1 MIKKLPL
8 IGILGAIGIAF
19 GALGA
24 HTLKNKIATGLIT
37 PDQVNGFDTG
47 VKYQMY
53 HVLAMLAIVVLS
65 QTYAQKY
72 LKWAFNLFLW
82 GIILFS
88 GSLYILCTRN
98 LFGAEGLRLL
108 GPITPIGG
116 ILFVA
121 GWLCLAFSIIKKN
134 NEK

>member
-8 IGILGAIGIAF
+8 IGVLGAIGIAF

-37 PDQVNGFDTG
+37 SDQVNGFDTG

-65 QTYAQKY
+65 QTYTHKY

-98 LFGAEGLRLL
+98 LFDAEGLRLL
-108 GPITPIGG
+108 GPIPWPTSLTITLARVLSINLESVSIG
-116 ILFVA
+116 
-121 GWLCLAFSIIKKN
+121 
-134 NEK
+134 ET

>member
-1 MIKKLPL
+1 
-8 IGILGAIGIAF
+8 
-19 GALGA
+19 
-24 HTLKNKIATGLIT
+24 
-37 PDQVNGFDTG
+37 
-47 VKYQMY
+47 MY
-53 HVLAMLAIVVLS
+53 HVLAMLAIVILS
-65 QTYAQKY
+65 QTYTHKY

-98 LFGAEGLRLL
+98 LFGAEGLRVI

-116 ILFVA
+116 VLFVA
-121 GWLCLAFSIIKKN
+121 GWLCLAFLVIKN

>member
-8 IGILGAIGIAF
+8 IGILGAIGIAL

-53 HVLAMLAIVVLS
+53 HVLAMLAIVILS
-65 QTYAQKY
+65 QTYTHKY

-98 LFGAEGLRLL
+98 LFGAEGLRVI

-116 ILFVA
+116 VLFVA
-121 GWLCLAFSIIKKN
+121 GWLCLAFLVIKN

>member
-8 IGILGAIGIAF
+8 IGVLGAIGIAF

-47 VKYQMY
+47 VKYHMY

-65 QTYAQKY
+65 QTYMHKY

-116 ILFVA
+116 ILFVS
-121 GWLCLAFSIIKKN
+121 GWLCLAFSVIKKT